1 MFILRF
7 ERECAFFFSFTRLY
21 AQCTVIFS
29 YGFKMFQS
37 TLNKCIS
44 RHISVASLG
53 SNEVIR
59 VCNDHP
65 VGPQKIKNWV
75 KESSTPQALN
85 LTGCTWNVSRG
96 KLDRP
101 LYCMLLLSYIYLTDE
116 AVCVAGK
123 SSTERRE
130 RLKCLYNS
138 KWYQWH
144 FF

>member
-1 MFILRF
+1 MLEPSKDQIIYYVLICSSLDSK
-7 ERECAFFFSFTRLY
+7 ESELFFFSFTRLY

-65 VGPQKIKNWV
+65 VGPQKIKI
-75 KESSTPQALN
+75 ESRNQAHL
-85 LTGCTWNVSRG
+85 
-96 KLDRP
+96 RP
-101 LYCMLLLSYIYLTDE
+101 
-116 AVCVAGK
+116 
-123 SSTERRE
+123 
-130 RLKCLYNS
+130 
-138 KWYQWH
+138 
-144 FF
+144 